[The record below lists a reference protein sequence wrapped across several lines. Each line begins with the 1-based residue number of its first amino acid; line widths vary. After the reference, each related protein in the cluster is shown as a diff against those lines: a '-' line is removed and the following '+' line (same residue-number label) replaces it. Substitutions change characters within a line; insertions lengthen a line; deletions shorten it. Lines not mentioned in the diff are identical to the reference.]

1 MWRLQSAH
9 ADLDYAKSS
18 NSHFSLP
25 AAGALSSVPAE
36 SQRARACFGLCV
48 SQRYKIQQTH
58 SKDSASRAEG
68 FVMMMMMMME
78 HFRKWIPHLFFRT
91 TF

>member
-1 MWRLQSAH
+1 
-9 ADLDYAKSS
+9 
-18 NSHFSLP
+18 
-25 AAGALSSVPAE
+25 LSCGPGGE
-36 SQRARACFGLCV
+36 PARACLFALFV

-68 FVMMMMMMME
+68 FVMMMMMME